1 MRRLSLAPLRRV
13 AALALLA
20 AAACDA
26 GPTAADET
34 FDSDLDAAR
43 ARWVAA
49 RPSDYSFELR
59 VNTAWFPPRGHDLII
74 VRNGAV
80 ASVRRLDSGESLPT
94 ANAYTIDGIYE
105 VLASFRARGEPLA
118 RLRFNADGV
127 PLEAMAGS
135 FANDG
140 GVAYEVRAF
149 RRLR

>member
-1 MRRLSLAPLRRV
+1 MRPRSLTSRLTSAV
-13 AALALLA
+13 LLA
-20 AAACDA
+20 AAACA
-26 GPTAADET
+26 AEPTAADET
-34 FDSDLDAAR
+34 FDTDLDAAR

-59 VNTAWFPPRGHDLII
+59 VNTAWFPPRGYDLVI

-80 ASVRRLDSGESLPT
+80 ASVRRLDTGEGLPT
-94 ANAYTIDGIYE
+94 ANAYTIDGIYD
-105 VLASFRARGEPLA
+105 VLASYRARGEPLA

-140 GVAYEVRAF
+140 GVAYQVRAF
-149 RRLR
+149 TRLR